1 MENVNLNS
9 ALLWNIKQE
18 FVRHDRSGIYGY
30 TQRTLAYNSN
40 RIEGSTLTE
49 TQTAALFEEGYLPAS
64 EEIYKRK
71 DIEEM
76 NGHFLMFNKMLS
88 TVEEPL
94 SEDLIKAYHYELKAG
109 VFEDRAN
116 GYAIGQYKKWR
127 NTVGGKTLAEPS
139 EVAEKMENLLSWY
152 REQKNITLKT
162 LAEFHARYEMI
173 HPFQDGNGRTGRM
186 ILYRECLV
194 NNIIPFIVQND
205 NREIYIAALNKAS
218 DQNDYSY
225 MVSLFEAEQ
234 QEYRK
239 ACEYFDVETRYQ
251 FYLENRY
258 SK

>member
-1 MENVNLNS
+1 M
-9 ALLWNIKQE
+9 
-18 FVRHDRSGIYGY
+18 
-30 TQRTLAYNSN
+30 
-40 RIEGSTLTE
+40 
-49 TQTAALFEEGYLPAS
+49 
-64 EEIYKRK
+64 
-71 DIEEM
+71 
-76 NGHFLMFNKMLS
+76 
-88 TVEEPL
+88 
-94 SEDLIKAYHYELKAG
+94 
-109 VFEDRAN
+109 
-116 GYAIGQYKKWR
+116 
-127 NTVGGKTLAEPS
+127 GGKTLAEPS